1 MKDLFKFAIILSLIC
16 LVSAGLLV
24 TVNNATEDTILQR
37 RLAEENSALKE
48 LFPNAYDFYRV
59 ESEGKKA
66 YIALD
71 KNKQPLGYAFKAKA
85 RGYSSLIESL
95 AAVDL
100 DDNIIDIKIL
110 SQNETPGIGTKISE
124 PQYLE
129 NFQGVRLSQSID
141 VDTISGAT
149 TSSSALISSIEK
161 DAQEIKSLVKNKI
174 KQYEK

>member
-24 TVNNATEDTILQR
+24 TVNNATEDVILER

-59 ESEGKKA
+59 ELEDKKA

-71 KNKQPLGYAFKAKA
+71 KNKRPLGYAFKAST

-95 AAVDL
+95 VAVDL

-110 SQNETPGIGTKISE
+110 SQNETPGIGTKITQQ
-124 PQYLE
+124 QYLE

-149 TSSSALISSIEK
+149 ISSSALIGSIEK
-161 DAQEIKSLVKNKI
+161 DAQEIKALVKNKI
-174 KQYEK
+174 KHYEK